1 MGHADLWPCTLE
13 KQLLGRFFSAGADG
27 QLSAS
32 QQQLSQATD
41 VL

>member
-13 KQLLGRFFSAGADG
+13 KQLLGRFLSAGADG

-32 QQQLSQATD
+32 QQQLSQAAD